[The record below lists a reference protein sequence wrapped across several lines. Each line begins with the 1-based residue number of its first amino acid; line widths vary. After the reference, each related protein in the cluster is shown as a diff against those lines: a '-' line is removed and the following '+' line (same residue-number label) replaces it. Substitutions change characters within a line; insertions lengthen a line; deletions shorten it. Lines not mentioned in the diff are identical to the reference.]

1 MFRHFT
7 CKLAANNRNRNDF
20 QSLNAH
26 TNPVECVKFGHT
38 EEFVCSGS
46 QAGQLNIWDLEA
58 NKKTRTFEGHIDAI
72 KCMDFHPYGDFL
84 TSGSL
89 DTSIKVRYFKFTC
102 FYITLSFVICH

>member
-1 MFRHFT
+1 MTFE
-7 CKLAANNRNRNDF
+7 

-46 QAGQLNIWDLEA
+46 QAGELYIWDLEA
-58 NKKTRTFEGHIDAI
+58 NKKTRTFVGHKDAI

-89 DTSIKVRYFKFTC
+89 DTSIKVSKQVFF
-102 FYITLSFVICH
+102 F

>member
-1 MFRHFT
+1 MFNSP
-7 CKLAANNRNRNDF
+7 L

-46 QAGQLNIWDLEA
+46 QAGELNIWDLEA
-58 NKKTRTFEGHIDAI
+58 NKKTRTFVGHKDAI

-89 DTSIKVRYFKFTC
+89 DTSIKVCCLY
-102 FYITLSFVICH
+102 YLN